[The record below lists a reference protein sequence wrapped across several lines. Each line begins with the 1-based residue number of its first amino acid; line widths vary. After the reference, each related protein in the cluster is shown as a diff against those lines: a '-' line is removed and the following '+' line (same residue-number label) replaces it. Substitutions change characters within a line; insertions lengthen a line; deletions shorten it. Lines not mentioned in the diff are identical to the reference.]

1 MGCKSD
7 TYSIINQ
14 RGQSMPLI
22 QATIME
28 GRTQEQKEAF
38 YQGITQV
45 VVETLNVKPE
55 QVRVIIQ
62 EVPKTH
68 WAIGGVSVAERN
80 AKP

>member
-1 MGCKSD
+1 
-7 TYSIINQ
+7 
-14 RGQSMPLI
+14 MPLI

-38 YQGITQV
+38 YQGVTQV

-55 QVRVIIQ
+55 QVRVVLN

-68 WAIGGVSVAERN
+68 WAIGGVSVAERD
-80 AKP
+80 AKS